1 HPTGYRSWH
10 CSFVVDDQ
18 LVRTGHSLF
27 SGDAARPAL
36 AIEAREGAEGLFH
49 SLQRLKQLPDV
60 YEVYPGHVAGS
71 LCGAAMSPD
80 HSSTI
85 GDEKRTNEKLEYGD
99 VQAFINAT
107 ASLSTPRPPT
117 TARVVAL
124 NKGPFVGAPP
134 PLDHL

>member
-1 HPTGYRSWH
+1 E
-10 CSFVVDDQ
+10 D
-18 LVRTGHSLF
+18 LF
-27 SGDAARPAL
+27 R
-36 AIEAREGAEGLFH
+36 
-49 SLQRLKQLPDV
+49 SLQRLGRLPDG

-71 LCGAAMSPD
+71 LCGAAMSTD

-85 GDEKRTNEKLEYGD
+85 GNERRTNAKLDYGD

-134 PLDHL
+134 PPNHLEEPGDATIPDFRPAEMHAVGHVRGASNVPVSGP